1 MIGSFVLN
9 LMNMTQG
16 DSRPIKVMQLAL
28 SLTIGGTEKLV
39 YDIVRRVDKQ
49 TVAPIICCLDEFG
62 HFGERLQAEGFQV
75 YTLSRTPG
83 IDWQMIPKLAH
94 IIEQEQV
101 DVIHAQ
107 QYSPF
112 FYAVLSVLYY
122 RIALRKPA
130 PKLLY
135 TEHGIFY
142 PYRRKF
148 KHVLLNPI
156 LCQFADEIVAISK
169 SLKAN
174 MVKYE
179 NFPERRIEV
188 VYNGIELDRFA
199 HVSVDSAAKRASLGL
214 PPQAQVIGIVARLNQ
229 VKNHPMLLRA
239 FKRIMAQQPDAYLL
253 IIGDGPEEAKL
264 KALAE
269 SLQVTDRAWFL
280 GPRSDVAE
288 LLQILDVY
296 ALSSFSEGT
305 SVSILEAMAS
315 GLPVVTTRV
324 GGNPEVV
331 REPETAFLVESDNDE
346 QMAAKLL
353 ELLRDPALR
362 GKMGQ
367 AGKARAYAEF
377 AQEKMVSAYTAMY
390 QKLAAPCR
398 PQKK

>member
-1 MIGSFVLN
+1 MTGSFGLN
-9 LMNMTQG
+9 LMNMTQEY
-16 DSRPIKVMQLAL
+16 SRPINVMQLAL

-49 TVAPIICCLDEFG
+49 TVAPIVCCLDEFG

-83 IDWQMIPKLAH
+83 IDWQLLPKLAR

-112 FYAVLSVLYY
+112 FYAALSVLHH
-122 RIALRKPA
+122 RVALRKPA

-148 KHVLLNPI
+148 KHALLNPL
-156 LCQFADEIVAISK
+156 LCRFADEIVAISQ

-174 MVKYE
+174 LVAYE
-179 NFPERRIEV
+179 NFPERRIQV

-199 HVSVDSAAKRASLGL
+199 RVSVDVAAKRASLGL

-239 FKRIMAQQPDAYLL
+239 FKRVMAQQSDAYLL
-253 IIGDGPEEAKL
+253 MVGDGPEEAKL

-269 SLQVTDRAWFL
+269 SLQITDRAWFL
-280 GPRSDVAE
+280 GARSDVAE

-331 REPETAFLVESDNDE
+331 REPDTAFLVDSDNDE

-362 GKMGQ
+362 EKMGR

-377 AQEKMVSAYTAMY
+377 SQEKMVSAYTAMY
-390 QKLAAPCR
+390 QKLALR
-398 PQKK
+398 R